1 MVGFLNRFNPF
12 KKSDGG
18 GNTEEKPTFTATAEK
33 RTYENIDMDEQT
45 KVKSTFTAQEWNGG
59 PKGQHDPRPKDY
71 LTASKLIN
79 IAHEMGF
86 KTKDSIGLE
95 MRDRWNELIRK
106 ARASGLNE
114 AEVTELKEISNV
126 IIDKL
131 KIKTGTIPDDSE

>member
-12 KKSDGG
+12 KNNSVD
-18 GNTEEKPTFTATAEK
+18 GNTEEEQ
-33 RTYENIDMDEQT
+33 TYQNMDTEAQT

-59 PKGQHDPRPKDY
+59 PKGQNDPRPKEY

-86 KTKDSIGLE
+86 KTSDSIGLE

-106 ARASGLNE
+106 ARAYGLNE
-114 AEVTELKEISNV
+114 AEVTELKEISNI

-131 KIKTGTIPDDSE
+131 KVKTGTIPDVSE

>member
-12 KKSDGG
+12 KNNSVD
-18 GNTEEKPTFTATAEK
+18 GNTEEKPTFTAEEQ
-33 RTYENIDMDEQT
+33 TYQNMDTEAQT

-59 PKGQHDPRPKDY
+59 PKGQNDPRPKEY

-86 KTKDSIGLE
+86 KTSDSIGLE

-106 ARASGLNE
+106 ARAYGLNE
-114 AEVTELKEISNV
+114 AEVTELKEISNI

-131 KIKTGTIPDDSE
+131 KVKTGTIPDVSE